1 MNTTEFE
8 KYLSERY
15 KKQRKWYS
23 DKAAW
28 NKTRY
33 QMLQWVA
40 LFFGALTPVLIAL
53 RESLDPRIPWHIAAL
68 CSSALVVFASS
79 VLKAF
84 KYQETWL
91 NYRTTSEVL
100 KKELYFY
107 QARVHA
113 YSNTASPEQLFVSRV
128 EAIVSRENALWVDT
142 VTAKEKPPAA
152 FSDGGK

>member
-1 MNTTEFE
+1 MDTTEFE
-8 KYLSERY
+8 KYLSDRY

-33 QMLQWVA
+33 QTLQWVA

-53 RESLDPRIPWHIAAL
+53 RESFDLQVPWHIAAL
-68 CSSALVVFASS
+68 FSSALVVFASS

-84 KYQETWL
+84 TYQESWL
-91 NYRTTSEVL
+91 NYRTTSEAL

-113 YSNTASPEQLFVSRV
+113 YSNAEFPEQLFVTRF
-128 EAIVSRENALWVDT
+128 EAIVGRENALWVDT
-142 VTAKEKPPAA
+142 ITTKEKPPAA
-152 FSDGGK
+152 LSDGGQ